1 MDGAHEV
8 LGAGGIQRREP
19 VGGSAKGIPR
29 HMRSHCRRYR
39 ALALPS
45 SQRWLGRCCF
55 GESEGWPGIHVRVG
69 VLRRPSLLTL
79 RDAPLSVADGLSPAA
94 GCVPR
99 PLAECLA
106 AAWWW
111 LGPRSCIAG
120 RSIAGSQ
127 CRRRARPAQIADA
140 QTRTRHA
147 IRLIRASPSF
157 AHLDGCVW
165 RSLTNSLFWRKFR
178 NLQNKNSAAADIC

>member
-106 AAWWW
+106 AACWWW

-127 CRRRARPAQIADA
+127 CRRRAGAAGADRRRADA
-140 QTRTRHA
+140 HPPRDTIDSGLALLRSPGWMCVA
-147 IRLIRASPSF
+147 IAYKQPFLAKI
-157 AHLDGCVW
+157 
-165 RSLTNSLFWRKFR
+165 
-178 NLQNKNSAAADIC
+178 QESAKQELSSR